1 MGSLKKKKEGL
12 LVLIFKEEYPSKIK
26 KNLRFK
32 KVFKRKPM
40 LFKLERSC
48 NLVKA
53 SFCTFVIINCIPVY
67 VNIRHSYFAVQNK
80 KTICNI
86 E

>member
-1 MGSLKKKKEGL
+1 
-12 LVLIFKEEYPSKIK
+12 
-26 KNLRFK
+26 
-32 KVFKRKPM
+32 M
-40 LFKLERSC
+40 LFKLEPSC

-80 KTICNI
+80 KKKLICNI

>member
-1 MGSLKKKKEGL
+1 MNGVSEGKKKKEGL

-26 KNLRFK
+26 KKRFK

-40 LFKLERSC
+40 LFKLEPSC

-80 KTICNI
+80 KNYL
-86 E
+86 